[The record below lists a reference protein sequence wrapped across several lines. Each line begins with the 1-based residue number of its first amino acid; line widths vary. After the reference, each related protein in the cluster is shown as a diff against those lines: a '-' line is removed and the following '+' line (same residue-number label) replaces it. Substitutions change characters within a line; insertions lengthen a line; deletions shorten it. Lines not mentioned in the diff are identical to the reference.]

1 MGLEFSEQG
10 QEVGN
15 EAREVGRGGAAPG
28 PLQRGR
34 RDLILA
40 TI

>member
-1 MGLEFSEQG
+1 MGPEFSKQG

-15 EAREVGRGGAAPG
+15 EAREVGRGGATPG

-34 RDLILA
+34 KDLILA
-40 TI
+40 TV

>member
-1 MGLEFSEQG
+1 MGPEFSEQG
-10 QEVGN
+10 QDVGN
-15 EAREVGRGGAAPG
+15 EARNVGRGGVSPG
-28 PLQRGR
+28 PPQRGR